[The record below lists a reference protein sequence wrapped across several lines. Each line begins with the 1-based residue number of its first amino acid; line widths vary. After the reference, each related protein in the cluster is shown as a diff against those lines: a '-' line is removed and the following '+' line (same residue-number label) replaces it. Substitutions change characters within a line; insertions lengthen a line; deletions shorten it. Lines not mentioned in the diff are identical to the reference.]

1 MIDYVNRS
9 PRSKA
14 RIWVSRHSDGLKA
27 MGVMMLIVLVGSL
40 SM

>member
-14 RIWVSRHSDGLKA
+14 MIWVSRHSDGLKA
-27 MGVMMLIVLVGSL
+27 LGLLVLIVLVGSL